1 MKKIRFYQTINA
13 KIVFIIAM
21 VIIFALQL
29 IGANF
34 ITQTERQLVS
44 NFQESQQ
51 LQMNFLENSFAPYLE
66 MIEEPSEIPENV
78 DPEEEINTLISD
90 FSGTGITSIIVVDA
104 GFVVVGNSDTT
115 QQVEVG
121 QLLNDEDVR
130 STVLQGTSIS
140 RQIINPQLNARRWR
154 MVEPVYSTGE
164 SQVVIGAIVMESNIE
179 TVYEQITDITLIFLR
194 ASFIAIILSSILANM
209 VSKALTE
216 PIKEMQA
223 KAKAIGEGDYSGEIT
238 IYGTD
243 EIGLLAKN
251 INELSDEVETGQRR
265 IEAERQRLD
274 SVLSNMSEGV
284 IATNRRGELDIANN
298 MASQML
304 NLSRSELAGKNIL
317 TLLELEEDYNLRDLV
332 DRKEDITIRIESEEE
347 LTILRASF
355 SMIQADSG
363 YISGIVCVLRDV
375 TEEERI
381 EEERKE
387 FVSNVSHELRTP
399 LTSMRSYIEALIDG
413 AWKDPELAPRFLD
426 VAQSETDRMIRMIQD
441 LLHLSRIDSGK
452 SELQKELID
461 LTALFTNV
469 LTRFDMLLESE
480 EYRNNNYT
488 IKRNLLNEAIFVDI
502 DPDRIV
508 QVLDNVMNNAI
519 KYSPEGGTIT
529 CTMAIKGSQVVITVK
544 DEGIGIPAED
554 LDHIFDRFYRVD
566 RARSRAMGGTGLGLA
581 ISREVIEQ
589 HDGEIWAES
598 IERNGTTFYI
608 ALPYIPYEE
617 EEWGW
622 D

>member
-1 MKKIRFYQTINA
+1 MKKIRFYHTLKA
-13 KIVFIIAM
+13 KIVIVIAM

-29 IGANF
+29 MGANF
-34 ITQTERQLVS
+34 ITQTERQLVN
-44 NFQESQQ
+44 NFQGNQK
-51 LQMNFLENSFAPYLE
+51 LQMNFLENSFAPFLE
-66 MIEEPSEIPENV
+66 MHENPKDTSEDI
-78 DPEEEINTLISD
+78 DPEEEINALISD
-90 FSGTGITSIIVVDA
+90 FSGTGITSLIVVDSS
-104 GFVVVGNSDTT
+104 FVVIGNSDTT

-130 STVLQGTSIS
+130 TTILQGSAS
-140 RQIINPQLNARRWR
+140 SKQIINSQLNARRWR
-154 MVEPVYSTGE
+154 MVEPVYSSE
-164 SQVVIGAIVMESNIE
+164 DSQAVIGAIVMESNIE
-179 TVYEQITDITLIFLR
+179 SIYEQITDITLIFLR
-194 ASFIAIILSSILANM
+194 ASLIAILLSSILANM
-209 VSKALTE
+209 VSKAITD
-216 PIKEMQA
+216 PIKEMQT
-223 KAKAIGEGDYSGEIT
+223 KAKAIAEGDYSGEVT
-238 IYGTD
+238 IYGND
-243 EIGLLAKN
+243 EIGLLAQN
-251 INELSDEVETGQRR
+251 INELSEEVETGQRR

-284 IATNRRGELDIANN
+284 IATNRRGELDVANN

-304 NLSRSELAGKNIL
+304 NLSRDELAGQNIL
-317 TLLELEEDYNLRDLV
+317 SLLEIEEDYSLRDLV
-332 DRKEDITIRIESEEE
+332 DRKEDITLNIEAEEE
-347 LTILRASF
+347 DTLLRASF
-355 SMIQADSG
+355 SVIQAESG

-375 TEEERI
+375 TEEEKV

-441 LLHLSRIDSGK
+441 LLHLSRIDAGK

-461 LTALFTNV
+461 LTALFTQV
-469 LTRFDMLLESE
+469 LTRFDMLLDSE
-480 EYRNNNYT
+480 EYRFKNYK
-488 IKRNLLNEAIFVDI
+488 IERNIIDEAIFVDV
-502 DPDRIV
+502 DSDKIV

-519 KYSPEGGTIT
+519 KYSPEGGKIT
-529 CTMAIKGSQVVITVK
+529 CTMTLENNQVLITVK

-554 LDHIFDRFYRVD
+554 LAHIFDRFYRVD

-598 IERNGTTFYI
+598 INRDGTTFYI